1 MLPIHFRS
9 VEHQQLRRKYG
20 KEKADRVGSL
30 LGMISGWGFFI
41 FLFGVWL
48 SPQPRFVIPSFEDLS
63 IVIPIVNFSIPLL
76 HLILSIPFIAVG
88 AWFGIAGVKATGL
101 RVAETHKPESVVS
114 DGIYSHIRHPQYFGA
129 ILAHLG
135 ITLLLSSLYSLI
147 YTPFVILYNYLV
159 ARKEEKELAREFGK
173 QYEDYRKRVPML
185 RPIVG
190 RR

>member
-9 VEHQQLRRKYG
+9 VEHQKLQRKYG
-20 KEKADRVGSL
+20 NEKGDRVGGL

-48 SPQPRFVIPSFEDLS
+48 SPQPRFAIPPFQDPSIQIPVVNLS
-63 IVIPIVNFSIPLL
+63 IPMF
-76 HLILSIPFIAVG
+76 HLILSIPFIAIG

-101 RVAETHKPESVVS
+101 RVAETHKPERVIS

-135 ITLLLSSLYSLI
+135 ITLLLSSLYSFI

-159 ARKEEKELAREFGK
+159 ARKEEKELVREFGEK
-173 QYEDYRKRVPML
+173 YKEYRKHVPML
-185 RPIVG
+185 HPAI
-190 RR
+190 

>member
-9 VEHQQLRRKYG
+9 VEHEKLRRKYG
-20 KEKADRVGSL
+20 KDKGDRVGSL

-48 SPQPRFVIPSFEDLS
+48 SPQPRFLISSFQDLSVVIP
-63 IVIPIVNFSIPLL
+63 VVNFSIPLL
-76 HLILSIPFIAVG
+76 HLILSIPFIAIG
-88 AWFGIAGVKATGL
+88 AWFGIVGVKATGL
-101 RVAETHKPESVVS
+101 RVAETHKPERVIS

-159 ARKEEKELAREFGK
+159 ARKEEKELVREFGK
-173 QYEDYRKRVPML
+173 QYEDYGKRIPMF
-185 RPIVG
+185 RPIIG

>member
-1 MLPIHFRS
+1 
-9 VEHQQLRRKYG
+9 VEHEKLRRKYG
-20 KEKADRVGSL
+20 KDKGDRVGSL

-48 SPQPRFVIPSFEDLS
+48 SPQPRFLISSFQDLSVVIP
-63 IVIPIVNFSIPLL
+63 VVNFSIPLL
-76 HLILSIPFIAVG
+76 HLILSIPFIAIG
-88 AWFGIAGVKATGL
+88 AWFGIVGVKATGL
-101 RVAETHKPESVVS
+101 RVAETHKPERVIS

-159 ARKEEKELAREFGK
+159 ARKEEKELVREFGK
-173 QYEDYRKRVPML
+173 QYEDYGKRIPMF
-185 RPIVG
+185 RPIIG